1 MIVSGISGIADVTR
15 IGGLMYALLV
25 VHRRAQ
31 YGASAVRWADSAAVV
46 RGYVPLWVRTEWHGT
61 SHRTPDTGHRTPDT
75 GHRAPATGLRVP
87 PEALQFGRVWS
98 TSAFDWTLPLE
109 NSTGSPLIVESL
121 STSCGC
127 TVLSGFK
134 LPIEIPAHS
143 SRDVALAIDLRG
155 RTLPSG
161 EDRPFSVN
169 VYAVEAGGA
178 TASWEIRGEVGDAY
192 WMKTPKDLEL
202 QCIAGSGQGCSIEV
216 PFGKTTGLS
225 EIDAT
230 SDLDGLEV
238 SNLAGSPPDDFCV
251 KLTMKPTLV
260 SGVANGNLTL
270 HGTLNGKLVSS
281 DWPVKIVTVSEI
293 TLVPE
298 FTHFGAVSLG
308 VELVRN
314 YSCTSRLDRTLGEL
328 DVSVSD
334 ELNAKVEVQA
344 RNDTF
349 SLSVVAVAEGRFSF
363 DVIITE
369 RGVSG
374 TESSVPSTVRIHC
387 SGLAHAGI

>member
-1 MIVSGISGIADVTR
+1 
-15 IGGLMYALLV
+15 MYALLV
-25 VHRRAQ
+25 IHRRARN
-31 YGASAVRWADSAAVV
+31 GATAARSADSAAVV
-46 RGYVPLWVRTEWHGT
+46 HGNVLLWVRRERHSHQPPAT
-61 SHRTPDTGHRTPDT
+61 SHQP
-75 GHRAPATGLRVP
+75 PATSHQPPAAGLRVP

-155 RTLPSG
+155 RTLRSG
-161 EDRPFSVN
+161 ADRPFSVN

-178 TASWEIRGEVGDAY
+178 TASWEIQGEVGDAY
-192 WMKTPKDLEL
+192 WLKTPKDLEL
-202 QCIAGSGQGCSIEV
+202 QCIAGSGQGCSIDV
-216 PFGKTTGLS
+216 PFGKSAGLS
-225 EIDAT
+225 EIHAT
-230 SDLDGLEV
+230 SDIDGLEI
-238 SNLAGSPPDDFCV
+238 SNLAGASPDDFCV
-251 KLTMKPTLV
+251 QLSVKPTLIP
-260 SGVANGNLTL
+260 GVENGNLTL
-270 HGTLNGKLVSS
+270 NGTLNGNLVSS

-293 TLVPE
+293 RLVPE
-298 FTHFGAVSLG
+298 FTHFGAVLPG

-314 YSCTSRLDRTLGEL
+314 YSCTSRLGRTLREL
-328 DVSVSD
+328 DISVSD
-334 ELNAKVEVQA
+334 VVNAKIEVQA
-344 RNDTF
+344 RNETF
-349 SLSVVAVAEGRFSF
+349 SLSVLAISEGRFSF
-363 DVIITE
+363 DVIIIE

-374 TESSVPSTVRIHC
+374 TESSVSSTVRIHC